1 MRDLINQQ
9 FGTLLA
15 LRIVG
20 NKGAYKAWQCLC
32 DCGKTVVVSSNCLT
46 TGNTKSCG
54 CKRYSKPPRPADKEA
69 ALYYGAKNRAK
80 HSGLDYDLGMKELTI
95 PTHCPV
101 LGIALKHNTARRLDN
116 SPSIDRIDSSKG
128 YTKDNVRVISWRANK
143 LKNNGTLEE
152 LEAVVRYMKLN
163 TRNQF

>member
-1 MRDLINQQ
+1 
-9 FGTLLA
+9 
-15 LRIVG
+15 
-20 NKGAYKAWQCLC
+20 
-32 DCGKTVVVSSNCLT
+32 
-46 TGNTKSCG
+46 
-54 CKRYSKPPRPADKEA
+54 
-69 ALYYGAKNRAK
+69 
-80 HSGLDYDLGMKELTI
+80 MKELTI